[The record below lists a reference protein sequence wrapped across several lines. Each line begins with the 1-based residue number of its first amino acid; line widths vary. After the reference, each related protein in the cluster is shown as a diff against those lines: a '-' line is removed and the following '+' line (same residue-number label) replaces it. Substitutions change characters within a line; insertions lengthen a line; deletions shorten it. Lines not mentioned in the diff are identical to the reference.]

1 MTCPFWL
8 VGLLALACSN
18 AGQVRNDP
26 AVGGDSG
33 SGHAG
38 VGGTQLTA
46 GGGQAGAGG
55 AQAGAGSGGVAGG
68 EAGTDAGGA
77 PPAERCASATPE
89 ACWRGLYLSPY
100 TDHSGQVTFE
110 GDTAQH
116 LYILDDPQKSDQ
128 VLAFIE
134 AQGIDSLS
142 FYDLATLLDDV
153 ELKAKLASFVQAA
166 RARGV
171 IEVNAIGS
179 TYLPAWDAI
188 AAAQLESQLFDGV
201 VTEIEFWN
209 ASATF
214 EEFQSVAAHVRGLS
228 MKTPDGRDMPLA
240 AYIGWPTPEQVSAL
254 VPLVDRLFVHTYVT
268 SADLAYGYG
277 QERFAAF
284 AALEPALEVRPIFSA
299 EGQAWSAGDEH
310 FMGEWLA
317 THSLAEA
324 EASFLTSWEAE
335 EAAMPVLG
343 GFQYYDYFYLER
355 YLE

>member
-1 MTCPFWL
+1 MTRPFPL

-18 AGQVRNDP
+18 AGQGSTD
-26 AVGGDSG
+26 AALAG
-33 SGHAG
+33 SGGGGQPG
-38 VGGTQLTA
+38 VGGSQLTG
-46 GGGQAGAGG
+46 GGGQTAAGG
-55 AQAGAGSGGVAGG
+55 AQAGAGPDGIAG

-77 PPAERCASATPE
+77 PPAARCASATPE

-116 LYILDDPQKSDQ
+116 LHILDDPQKSDR

-153 ELKAKLASFVQAA
+153 DLKAKLATFVQAA

-171 IEVNAIGS
+171 VEVNAIGS

-188 AAAQLESQLFDGV
+188 AGAQLESQLFDGV

-228 MKTPDGRDMPLA
+228 MKTPDGREMPLA
-240 AYIGWPTPEQVSAL
+240 AYVGWPTPEQVSAL
-254 VPLVDRLFVHTYVT
+254 APLVDRLFVHTYVE

-284 AALEPALEVRPIFSA
+284 AALDPALEVRPIFSA
-299 EGQAWSAGDEH
+299 EGEAWSAGDEH

-324 EASFLTSWEAE
+324 EASFLTAWEAE
-335 EAAMPVLG
+335 AAALPVLG